1 MPHRL
6 VCIAILVF
14 WSVAAGALFTRDV
27 LPDLMVGSP
36 PDLRSITS
44 NQTGANPEPTYWIIQ
59 VAEDPNLLNR
69 RPVGQAETRSTLT
82 ADRWVHIE
90 SKVWIDA
97 ADLLKGTRFDASRDE
112 QLEVLSTYEID
123 SSGNLFA
130 FWTAVKSVQDP
141 GELLTLEGRVH
152 GDSLEV
158 KARGPL
164 PIFNWTRTLPYQRR
178 GMVQNTLGPVD
189 RMPGL
194 QVGQRWESRI
204 ISPLTSRVETV
215 RFEVARKGTIL
226 WGNNPVPALE
236 VVAKAAPISLRL
248 WVRPDGLVLRQEV
261 PFPFVRLVIE
271 RKPDGTGPGAGAP
284 AAPPPGKV
292 PAL

>member
-14 WSVAAGALFTRDV
+14 WSLAAGALFTRDV
-27 LPDLMVGSP
+27 LPDLMIGNP
-36 PDLRSITS
+36 PDLRTITAS
-44 NQTGANPEPTYWIIQ
+44 QTDANSEPTYWTIQ

-82 ADRWVHIE
+82 PNGWVHLE
-90 SKVWIDA
+90 SKVRIDA
-97 ADLLKGTRFDASRDE
+97 GDLLKGTRFDTFHDE
-112 QLEVLSTYEID
+112 QLEVVSTYEINA
-123 SSGNLFA
+123 SGNLDS
-130 FWTAVKSVQDP
+130 FWTAVKSAEEP
-141 GELLTLEGRVH
+141 GDLLTLEGKVT
-152 GDSLEV
+152 GDALEV
-158 KARGPL
+158 KAKGPL
-164 PIFNWTRTLPYQRR
+164 PLFNWTRTLRYQPR

-204 ISPLTSRVETV
+204 VSPLTGRVETV

-226 WGNNPVPALE
+226 WGNNPVAALE
-236 VVAKAAPISLRL
+236 VVAKGGPMSLRL

-271 RKPDGTGPGAGAP
+271 RKPDRGTAGP
-284 AAPPPGKV
+284 AAADAQVFGP
-292 PAL
+292 